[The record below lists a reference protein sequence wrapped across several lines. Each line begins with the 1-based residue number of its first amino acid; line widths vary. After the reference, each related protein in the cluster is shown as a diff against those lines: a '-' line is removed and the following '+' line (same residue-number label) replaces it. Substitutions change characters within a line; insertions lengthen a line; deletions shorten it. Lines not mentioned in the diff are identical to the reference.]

1 VVEVG
6 QVGGPVAAREAAGS
20 FSAVPRAQ
28 VVDGD
33 PDDLRRPV
41 WTQRRIVPQELVRHL
56 LWTEASVH
64 QATHIQ
70 ALIHRHRVTPGVP
83 VAGRSDIYLERTHT
97 AVRSRLRSRPLE
109 ASRWRI
115 GVRVRDGSQSCD
127 RQDGGTNYRNLSRR
141 ADSVETTSP
150 GQPDDASTHCHI
162 HGPLARNDVVNFRP
176 VILRPAE
183 NSRRSPVKSP
193 GISKSQA
200 LRPGH
205 ARVSRGACLAID
217 GWQQCD
223 GAVVRGISVY
233 CR

>member
-1 VVEVG
+1 MFNFAEKPPLRGHDGERDRQSRKTAPEGDYRDDAGDDQAVANYP
-6 QVGGPVAAREAAGS
+6 GGCDFFRGGSGYQILTPGGTVLPGLAGS

-41 WTQRRIVPQELVRHL
+41 WTKRRIVPQELVRHL

-64 QATHIQ
+64 QATHIP

-83 VAGRSDIYLERTHT
+83 VAARCDICLERTHT

-115 GVRVRDGSQSCD
+115 GVRVRDGKQSCD

-141 ADSVETTSP
+141 ANSVETTSL
-150 GQPDDASTHCHI
+150 GRPDDASTHCHSMA
-162 HGPLARNDVVNFRP
+162 P
-176 VILRPAE
+176 
-183 NSRRSPVKSP
+183 
-193 GISKSQA
+193 
-200 LRPGH
+200 
-205 ARVSRGACLAID
+205 
-217 GWQQCD
+217 
-223 GAVVRGISVY
+223 
-233 CR
+233 